1 MYSGTISRMSARRV
15 LLVDDERDVTDAVKI
30 GLEQYGFKVDAYYD
44 PVKALA
50 DFRPGIYDVIISDI
64 KMPHMNGFQMVYEM
78 QRIDGECE
86 VLFLTG
92 HVDMYEELSKLF
104 DKMNVREVIRKPLAI
119 KQLVD
124 KIHSLESLPASSRTT
139 NSRRSLELVFA
150 KSQRKE
156 GSNHLSQEPPRKE
169 LLDLIL
175 KTVSRGR
182 ATLGNIAQQMRPRID
197 FKWDEFIGAVNYL
210 VSKGQLQSKGDG
222 FEVLYS
228 ITEEG
233 EKDIQ

>member
-1 MYSGTISRMSARRV
+1 
-15 LLVDDERDVTDAVKI
+15 
-30 GLEQYGFKVDAYYD
+30 
-44 PVKALA
+44 
-50 DFRPGIYDVIISDI
+50 
-64 KMPHMNGFQMVYEM
+64 MPHMNGFQMVYEM

-92 HVDMYEELSKLF
+92 QVDMYEELSKLF

-124 KIHSLESLPASSRTT
+124 KINSLESLPASSRTT
-139 NSRRSLELVFA
+139 NSGRSVELVFA
-150 KSQRKE
+150 KTQRKE
-156 GSNHLSQEPPRKE
+156 GANHLSQEPPRKE

-175 KTVSRGR
+175 KTVSRGK

-233 EKDIQ
+233 EKDIR